1 MQSTPRNNISFELKG
16 SFFTLTVLH
25 LLNPDMHVFT
35 TQLRQ
40 HAQKTPNLFKNM
52 PLVIDL
58 QRIIDPDCEVDFKAL
73 QHYLRQYGLIPVG
86 VRHGNEKL
94 NHAAQAE
101 GLAVLSNQSGKAKP
115 ATTNKSHIS
124 QPYALFVDKP
134 VRSGQQIYA
143 KNTNLVV
150 LAQVS
155 AGAELFA
162 DGSIHVYGVLRG
174 RALAGV
180 SGDITACIFCHKLK
194 AELISIAG
202 HYMLNENL
210 PHIDAPMV
218 QAYLKDEQVHVV
230 GLPTK

>member
-16 SFFTLTVLH
+16 SFFTLTVLY
-25 LLNPDMHVFT
+25 LLNPDIHIFT

-58 QRIIDPDCEVDFKAL
+58 QRIIPDCDVDFKAL
-73 QHYLRQYGLIPVG
+73 QHHLRQYGLVPVG
-86 VRHGNEKL
+86 IRHGNEKL
-94 NHAAQAE
+94 NHAAQVE
-101 GLAVLSNQSGKAKP
+101 GLAVLSNQSSKTKLADDY
-115 ATTNKSHIS
+115 KSPIS
-124 QPYALFVDKP
+124 QPYALFIDKP

-143 KNTNLVV
+143 KKTNLVV
-150 LAQVS
+150 LAPVS

-162 DGSIHVYGVLRG
+162 DGSIHVYDVLRG

-180 SGDITACIFCHKLK
+180 SGDITACIFCHTLK
-194 AELISIAG
+194 AELLSIAG
-202 HYMLNENL
+202 HYKLNDDL
-210 PHIDAPMV
+210 PHIEAPMTR
-218 QAYLKDEQVHVV
+218 AYLKDEQVHVM